1 MAQFCQ
7 EIFGDKLLRE
17 PLKTKPLVKGGVLPT
32 PNSLKYKIIIKNK
45 RLNLEDEKRFLE
57 TIKECREE
65 ELAMYDDDDDEEKEY
80 YKEGNEETEKGEET
94 DDEKGDQNS
103 DVFSPAQ
110 AKHIDFLI
118 EQYMHTRKQYGGSTL
133 RVHPLLSQMINYCES
148 IRFPGWKKSEENNCF
163 WHMSSFSETAGHGHL
178 NSFSIEM
185 VQYNK
190 RQFSRIYP
198 KGQRVDSSN
207 YNPFIFWAAGCQM
220 VALNYQTP
228 DIFMQL
234 NQGRFVSNGG
244 SGYILKPWYLR
255 DQNARW
261 FDPFEEGLI
270 DGNPAATFVVSVIS
284 GQWLGTNKNV
294 SVEVEMYGIPTDTI
308 QKEFKTRS
316 REGPNPYWGHDM
328 QFMNGFV
335 FRKIVAPQMA
345 VLRFAVIEDDRK
357 VKFYFLIKRV
367 FYMRFTLIGTFG
379 SLQRPIY
386 GNLIQFN
393 NQILM
398 RGP

>member
-7 EIFGDKLLRE
+7 EIFGEKLLRE
-17 PLKTKPLVKGGVLPT
+17 PLKTNPLVKGKVLPT

-45 RLNLEDEKRFLE
+45 RLNPKDEQRFLE
-57 TIKECREE
+57 TINECKEE
-65 ELAMYDDDDDEEKEY
+65 ELVFYDDDDERKEDQ
-80 YKEGNEETEKGEET
+80 GNEEAEEGDGKIDLSGGENVENDVKINENFDICSPEK
-94 DDEKGDQNS
+94 S
-103 DVFSPAQ
+103 MHV
-110 AKHIDFLI
+110 DFLI
-118 EQYMHTRKQYGGSTL
+118 EQYHYTRKQYGGSTL
-133 RVHPLLSQMINYCES
+133 RVHPFLSQMINYCES

-178 NSFSIEM
+178 NSSSIEM

-207 YNPFIFWAAGCQM
+207 YNPFIFWAAGCQL

-255 DQNARW
+255 DQSARW
-261 FDPFEEGLI
+261 FDPFEDGLI
-270 DGNPAATFVVSVIS
+270 DGNPAAKFVVHVIS

-316 REGPNPYWGHDM
+316 REGPNPYWGHDES
-328 QFMNGFV
+328 QIMNGFV

-345 VLRFAVIEDDRK
+345 VLRFAVIDEDKK
-357 VKFYFLIKRV
+357 VLI
-367 FYMRFTLIGTFG
+367 LI
-379 SLQRPIY
+379 S
-386 GNLIQFN
+386 
-393 NQILM
+393 
-398 RGP
+398 